1 MLVMKGPPQIVSLEE
16 GRLGARSVLECKAYS
31 PAEGTIFEWIKGGE
45 RKSLQEGGNSME
57 ERLTHTSFLVLE
69 EEEKATEYSCRVT
82 NNVGKDE
89 RRVKTEEAGF
99 MLPVVLGITLPLV
112 LLASIVIFICVIGKQ
127 KSRESLERMER
138 GKMERKR
145 CLSQRNISF
154 VDDSGRNPG
163 LTN

>member
-1 MLVMKGPPQIVSLEE
+1 
-16 GRLGARSVLECKAYS
+16 
-31 PAEGTIFEWIKGGE
+31 
-45 RKSLQEGGNSME
+45 ME

-89 RRVKTEEAGF
+89 RRVTAEEASF
-99 MLPVVLGITLPLV
+99 MLPIVLGITLPLV

-145 CLSQRNISF
+145 CLSHRNISF
-154 VDDSGRNPG
+154 VDDSGGNPG
-163 LTN
+163 LTD